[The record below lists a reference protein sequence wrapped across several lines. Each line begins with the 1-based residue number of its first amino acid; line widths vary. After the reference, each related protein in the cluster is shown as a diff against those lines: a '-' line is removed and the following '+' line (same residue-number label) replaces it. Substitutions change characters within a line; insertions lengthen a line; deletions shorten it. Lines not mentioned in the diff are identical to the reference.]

1 MNNKKILS
9 VILARGGSKG
19 IKKKNIKLINNH
31 PLISYS
37 ITAALNSKLIHN
49 LIVSSDSKEIISIA
63 KTYGADAPFV
73 RPKNLSGDKVPSVT
87 ALKHA
92 VLSAEK
98 FYKTKFDFIIE
109 LPCVS
114 PLRDHD
120 DIDTALN
127 LLIKKNYDSVI
138 SYVNTGE
145 KHPTRL
151 KRIKKNQVTAFCK
164 DYPEPDIG
172 SRRQDF
178 ESCYIR
184 NGAIYAMSRKT
195 LIEDNSR
202 NGKKSFPYIMRDDK
216 SINIDAKFDFTMA
229 EMLIEKGYCNNHPKK
244 IFRVNNFKLSVIK
257 KNLLVTSPMQF
268 IDKTK
273 KNLEKRYN
281 TNYAYNINFKKLKK
295 IIVNY
300 DAWICHPAPKFKI
313 NEKILSLAK
322 KLKVISTPSTGTN
335 HIDVNYCEK
344 NNINVSSIRNN
355 HYIKDIKASSE
366 FTFLLMI
373 SSFKNLHQGILN
385 GKIGNWRE
393 NEEYLRGNQLYKK
406 KVGIIGFGRIGSNVA
421 KYAAAFGMNINTYD
435 PYKKVKNKKVK
446 QYNNLSNMLKVCDAI
461 IISIHLNKKNYKF
474 FDEKKFKELK
484 KDTILINTSR
494 GEIIDEN
501 ALIKN
506 FKKKKIKFL
515 ATDVVCGEHNLPL
528 KKSKIFSLASNK
540 NVNITP
546 HMAGLTYES
555 EEIAANIAIKN
566 LDIFFKNEK

>member
-1 MNNKKILS
+1 MDKKKILA

-37 ITAALNSKLIHN
+37 IAASLNSKLINN
-49 LIVSSDSKEIISIA
+49 LIVSSDSKEIINVA
-63 KTYGADAPFV
+63 KEYGADAPFV

-114 PLRDHD
+114 PLRDHE
-120 DIDTALN
+120 DIDAVLN
-127 LLIKKNYDSVI
+127 LIIKKNYDSVI
-138 SYVNTGE
+138 SYVDTGE

-151 KRIKKNQVTAFCK
+151 KRIKKNKVTAFCK
-164 DYPEPDIG
+164 DYPESDIG

-178 ESCYIR
+178 EPCYIR
-184 NGAIYAMSRKT
+184 NGAIYAMNRKT
-195 LIEDNSR
+195 LIENNSR
-202 NGKKSFPYIMRDDK
+202 NGKKSFPYIMSDNK
-216 SINIDAKFDFTMA
+216 SINIDAKFDFTIA

-244 IFRVNNFKLSVIK
+244 TFKLNNFKSSTNK
-257 KNLLVTSPMQF
+257 KNLLITSPMHF
-268 IDKTK
+268 LEGTK
-273 KNLEKRYN
+273 KNLEKKYN
-281 TNYAYNINFKKLKK
+281 TYFAYDINLEQLKK
-295 IIVNY
+295 IINNF

-313 NEKILSLAK
+313 NSKILFLAK
-322 KLKVISTPSTGTN
+322 KLKIISTPSTGTN
-335 HIDVNYCEK
+335 HIDVDYCEK
-344 NNINVSSIRNN
+344 NNISVSSIRNN
-355 HYIKDIKASSE
+355 NSIKDIKASSE

-373 SSFKNLHQGILN
+373 SAFKNLHQGILN

-406 KVGIIGFGRIGSNVA
+406 KIGIIGFGRIGSNVA
-421 KYAAAFGMNINTYD
+421 KYATAFGMNINAYD
-435 PYKKVKNKKVK
+435 PYKKIKNRKIK
-446 QYNNLSNMLKVCDAI
+446 QYYKLSDMLKVCDAI
-461 IISIHLNKKNYKF
+461 IISIHLNKENYKF
-474 FDEKKFKELK
+474 FDNNKFKNLK
-484 KDTILINTSR
+484 KNVILINTSR

-506 FKKKKIKFL
+506 FNRKTIKFF
-515 ATDVVCGEHNLPL
+515 ATDVVCNEHNLPL
-528 KKSKIFSLASNK
+528 KKSRIFSIASNK

-555 EEIAANIAIKN
+555 EEIAANIAVKN
-566 LDIFFKNEK
+566 LDIFFKNDN